1 MNNRLRFFW
10 ITLATVV
17 GIGVTG
23 SLGRWQ
29 LHRAAEKEALQAS
42 MDAQGV
48 KHYLDT
54 PKLLASPDPSVL
66 IHEHAQLRG
75 HWMADQ
81 TVYLDNRQMDGKVGF
96 FVLTPLVLDGDK
108 QAIVVQ
114 RGWAPRNFEQRDALP
129 AVQTPAGWVT
139 VEGRVA
145 PPPSKLFELGSP
157 VTTPIRQNL
166 DMEQYRA
173 QTRLP
178 LLSVTLAQTGP
189 GSEGLL
195 RAWPAVNLGVEK
207 HYGYALQWFG
217 MAALM
222 ALLYV
227 WFQFLKPLYFRSKD
241 SKPHA

>member
-1 MNNRLRFFW
+1 LRFFW
-10 ITLATVV
+10 ITLATVA

-42 MDAQGV
+42 MDTQGV
-48 KHYLDT
+48 KHYLDAPT
-54 PKLLASPDPSVL
+54 LFASPDPTAL
-66 IHEHAQLRG
+66 IHQHAVLRG
-75 HWMADQ
+75 RWAADQ
-81 TVYLDNRQMDGKVGF
+81 SVYLDNRQMDGKVGF
-96 FVLTPLVLDGDK
+96 FVLTPLVLEGDK

-114 RGWAPRNFEQRDALP
+114 RGWAPRNFVQRDALP
-129 AVQTPAGWVT
+129 AVETPSAWVT

-145 PPPSKLFELGSP
+145 PAPSKLFELGSP
-157 VTTPIRQNL
+157 ATTVIRQNL
-166 DMEQYRA
+166 DMEQYRV
-173 QTRLP
+173 QTHLP
-178 LLSVTLAQTGP
+178 LLSVTLVQTGP
-189 GSEGLL
+189 SSEGLQ

-217 MAALM
+217 MAALL
-222 ALLYV
+222 ALLYL